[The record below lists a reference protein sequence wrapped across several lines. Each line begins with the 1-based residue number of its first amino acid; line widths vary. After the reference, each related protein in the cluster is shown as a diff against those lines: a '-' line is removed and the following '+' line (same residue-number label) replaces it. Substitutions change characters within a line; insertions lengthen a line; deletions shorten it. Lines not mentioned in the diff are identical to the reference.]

1 MNTIIRYA
9 TVLAVIAVLAIGLGC
24 SKKAETPAE
33 KTSIDIKGSDTMVN
47 LMSALAEAYMKANPG
62 KQVAVTGGGSGTGIA
77 ALINGTTDI
86 CASSRAMQQK
96 EIDLAK
102 QQNIQPMEVVIGM
115 DGLAVMVNKGNPT
128 DSLTL
133 EQIKQIFQGT
143 VTDWKQVGGNAGE
156 IVVHSRESNSGTYV
170 YFKEHVLNKG
180 DFANSARLMTSTAAL
195 VQEISTNAN
204 AIGYGGEAYGKQGN
218 IKMMHVRKD
227 ATSPAIYPTEETV
240 RSGSYPIA
248 RPLFLYTNGQA
259 GGLLGNFI
267 NYCNS
272 PEGQKIVREVGY
284 VPMKG

>member
-1 MNTIIRYA
+1 MRSMIRFA
-9 TVLAVIAVLAIGLGC
+9 TVVVAISMLVIGMGC
-24 SKKAETPAE
+24 GKKADKAVE
-33 KTSIDIKGSDTMVN
+33 KASIDIKGSDTMVN
-47 LMSALAEAYMKANPG
+47 LMSAMAEAYMKAHPD

-77 ALINGTTDI
+77 ALLNGTTDI

-102 QQNIQPMEVVIGM
+102 QKNIQPSEVVIGM
-115 DGLAVMVNKGNPT
+115 DGLAVMVNKSNPA

-143 VTDWKQVGGNAGE
+143 VKDWKDVGGTPSE
-156 IVVHSRESNSGTYV
+156 ILIHSRESNSGTYV
-170 YFKEHVLNKG
+170 YFKEHVLDKG
-180 DFANSARLMTSTAAL
+180 DFATNARLMTSTAAL

-218 IKMMHVRKD
+218 IKMMHVRK
-227 ATSPAIYPTEETV
+227 AAGQPAVYPTEETV
-240 RSGSYPIA
+240 RSGAYPIS

-259 GGLLGNFI
+259 TGLVSEFI
-267 NYCNS
+267 NFCNS
-272 PEGQKIVREVGY
+272 PEGQRIVREVGY